1 MAFEDELPEYLN
13 FNRTMIDYF
22 EDLELDDTDF
32 IKDVIIVYISRLY
45 NVCLGL
51 VRDRITTFDEM
62 VKIAN
67 EMDVLPK
74 IELTVINDMIK
85 DKHMYMKHI
94 PKYSKVIE
102 EIYNININ
110 NFKQICDSS

>member
-1 MAFEDELPEYLN
+1 MTFEDELPEYLN
-13 FNRTMIDYF
+13 FNKTMIDYF
-22 EDLELDDTDF
+22 ENLELDDIDF

-45 NVCLGL
+45 NVYLGF
-51 VRDRITTFDEM
+51 VRDKITTFDEM

-67 EMDVLPK
+67 EMNVPPK

-85 DKHMYMKHI
+85 DKQMYMKYI

-102 EIYNININ
+102 EIYDINIS
-110 NFKQICDSS
+110 NFRQICDSS